1 MGQKRT
7 LKRTRNETGTKT
19 ELRGSFGGYIRI
31 RRGNGPAFF
40 PDNAACELPV
50 PVGSGGD
57 GLRSFFERVRR
68 RGFPVQDARD
78 DRLVGLG
85 RTGHG
90 DELASGFGPVGD
102 GVDGALRFVAAGG
115 GSDLRSLYSGLH
127 DPVPG

>member
-1 MGQKRT
+1 MKLEQKRNFEALLGDT
-7 LKRTRNETGTKT
+7 FGFVGETA
-19 ELRGSFGGYIRI
+19 RH
-31 RRGNGPAFF
+31 FF
-40 PDNAACELPV
+40 PTM
-50 PVGSGGD
+50 
-57 GLRSFFERVRR
+57 LRVNFLYLLVVAVRR

-90 DELASGFGPVGD
+90 DELASGFGLVGD